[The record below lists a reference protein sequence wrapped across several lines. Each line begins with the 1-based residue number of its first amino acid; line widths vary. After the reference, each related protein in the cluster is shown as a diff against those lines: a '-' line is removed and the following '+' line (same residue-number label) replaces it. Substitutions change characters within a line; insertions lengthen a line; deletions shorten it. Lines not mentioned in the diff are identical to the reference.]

1 MTTHVT
7 SEMLVEARAARHR
20 LLTGGGVYQFRDQNG
35 EQVSYAK
42 TDLNKLDAYIR
53 WLEAEL
59 GVANSTPVPVM
70 KVWM

>member
-1 MTTHVT
+1 MTTYVT
-7 SEMLVEARAARHR
+7 QEMLNEARQARHR

-42 TDLNKLDAYIR
+42 TDLPKLDAYIR
-53 WLEAEL
+53 WLETEL
-59 GVANSTPVPVM
+59 GVGIPVPVM

>member
-7 SEMLVEARAARHR
+7 PEMLAEARAARHR
-20 LLTGGGVYQFRDQNG
+20 LLIGGGVYQFRDSNG

-53 WLEAEL
+53 WMESEL
-59 GVANSTPVPVM
+59 GVGVPVPLM